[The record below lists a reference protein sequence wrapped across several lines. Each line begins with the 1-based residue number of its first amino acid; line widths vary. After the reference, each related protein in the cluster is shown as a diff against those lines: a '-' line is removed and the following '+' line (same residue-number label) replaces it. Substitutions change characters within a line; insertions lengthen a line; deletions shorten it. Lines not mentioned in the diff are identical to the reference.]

1 MVTDV
6 WAWSATIVAVFALM
20 VILMQGATIQ
30 DQRGELA
37 RQERTIEVLRA
48 GRRDAEV
55 RDIHYHVDASRHYVD
70 ARQVDARQDHR
81 RLVVS
86 EERAGS
92 GLPPT
97 ARALLGGDRLG
108 LPRPGSGA

>member
-1 MVTDV
+1 MTDV
-6 WAWSATIVAVFALM
+6 WAWGATIAAVLELM
-20 VILMQGATIQ
+20 VILMQGAAIK

-70 ARQVDARQDHR
+70 ARQVDARSV
-81 RLVVS
+81 VVS
-86 EERAGS
+86 ERRTGLGS
-92 GLPPT
+92 PLPHRPSLADGEMRQLPPMM
-97 ARALLGGDRLG
+97 R
-108 LPRPGSGA
+108 

>member
-1 MVTDV
+1 MSDV
-6 WAWSATIVAVFALM
+6 WAWGATIVAVFALM

-55 RDIHYHVDASRHYVD
+55 RSLHVHVDASRHY
-70 ARQVDARQDHR
+70 VDARQDHR

-97 ARALLGGDRLG
+97 ARALLGGDQLG